1 MARTEEKPKWL
12 QAREAVVVFVGA
24 RAPVYRIAIVRDR
37 HTGKL
42 AEVPLTEYEPLD
54 PGSEGTSYVF
64 SRGERVL
71 SDHPACLESPGSFVE
86 AVAEEL
92 VLAERR

>member
-1 MARTEEKPKWL
+1 MAAKNDEPRWM

-24 RAPVYRIAIVRDR
+24 RPAVYRTAVVRDW

-42 AEVPLTEYEPLD
+42 AEVALTEYEPLD

-64 SRGERVL
+64 RRGERVL
-71 SDHPACLESPGSFVE
+71 SDHPAVRTSPGSFVE
-86 AVAEEL
+86 SVPEEL
-92 VLAERR
+92 VLAERK